1 LTTPRVG
8 QSAFKALALGAYKRH
23 CAITGSRIE
32 PVLEAAHIRPV
43 KDGGIHQVDNGMLL
57 RSDVNKLFDD
67 GSLGVDDRF
76 RLRVSPRLKSEFGNG
91 VEFHERKRVGH
102 TISMPEHRKL
112 RPEREALTW
121 HMDTVFKSA

>member
-1 LTTPRVG
+1 M
-8 QSAFKALALGAYKRH
+8 
-23 CAITGSRIE
+23 
-32 PVLEAAHIRPV
+32 LEAAHIRPV
-43 KDGGIHQVDNGMLL
+43 KDGGIHQVDKGMLL

-112 RPEREALTW
+112 RTEREALTW